1 MTCIKTEP
9 VPVTQ
14 CSREVVEQ
22 LVRNLLHLAALMA
35 DEVHVLVVA
44 SRVRRRA
51 VPDVCVPHQPEV
63 FQQVKRP
70 VNGGD
75 VDRRGRLL
83 DAFAHLFRCGV
94 FQRHD
99 RVQHELTLGRHPH
112 AAFVQGG
119 LERRPFFTSR
129 LHVPNI
135 CGSTL
140 TLMPVLAL
148 LDGTIA
154 DSTHPLIRVDDLGLM
169 RGDGIFET
177 VLVVDGKPRELGPH
191 FDRLVRSAAMLD
203 MPEPSRADFDRATK
217 AVLDNWT
224 GGAEIALKWVY
235 TRGIEGG
242 DGTPT
247 GFALGLEI
255 SETVKR
261 QRASG
266 IAAVTLDRG
275 FDNEAAVRAP
285 WLLLGAKTL
294 SYAVNMAA
302 LREAARR
309 GAEEVIFTTSDD
321 FVLEGPTSTLVA
333 VSGKT
338 LRTPPATIGILPG
351 TTQAALFRAAER
363 EGWSVKT
370 EPLRVS
376 ELAEADGLFFT
387 SSVRKI
393 TRLHTLNGTQLP
405 DSTAIHTE
413 LDRLYNSEYS

>member
-1 MTCIKTEP
+1 
-9 VPVTQ
+9 
-14 CSREVVEQ
+14 
-22 LVRNLLHLAALMA
+22 
-35 DEVHVLVVA
+35 
-44 SRVRRRA
+44 
-51 VPDVCVPHQPEV
+51 
-63 FQQVKRP
+63 
-70 VNGGD
+70 
-75 VDRRGRLL
+75 
-83 DAFAHLFRCGV
+83 
-94 FQRHD
+94 
-99 RVQHELTLGRHPH
+99 
-112 AAFVQGG
+112 
-119 LERRPFFTSR
+119 
-129 LHVPNI
+129 
-135 CGSTL
+135 
-140 TLMPVLAL
+140 MPVLAL

-154 DSTHPLIRVDDLGLM
+154 DPTQPLIRVDDLGLM

-203 MPEPSRADFDRATK
+203 MPEPSRADFDRATQ

-224 GGAEIALKWVY
+224 GGSEIALKWVY

-255 SETVKR
+255 SETVQR
-261 QRASG
+261 QRATG
-266 IAAVTLDRG
+266 IAAITLDRG
-275 FDNEAAVRAP
+275 FDSDVAQRAP

-309 GAEEVIFTTSDD
+309 GAEEVIFTTPDG
-321 FVLEGPTSTLVA
+321 FVLEGPTSTLIA
-333 VSGKT
+333 VYGKT

-370 EPLRVS
+370 EPVRVS
-376 ELAEADGLFFT
+376 ELAEADGLFFA

-393 TRLHTLNGTQLP
+393 TRLHTLDGTALP
-405 DSTAIHTE
+405 DSTAVHSE
-413 LDRLYNSEYS
+413 LTRLYDSEY